1 MSAQRFDLLLTDPA
15 AVRVIAS
22 PGGDTSTAIQM
33 DLQIEELCARYQRLL
48 DHPNL
53 SEEHLRELGEELFNA
68 LMSGQVARLFYK
80 SLGAIQDENGGL
92 HIRLRIE
99 SPALAGLPW
108 ELLFSQEEGGFLAAA
123 ADFTLS
129 RYHPVPQPVEALQ
142 TALPLRILVVVSAP
156 ADLPPLDVEAE
167 KNALRQALET
177 MLATG
182 GVELVVEEDAQRER
196 LLTRLQ
202 HETIHV
208 LHFVGHGGWDANEKH
223 GVVFLE
229 KTGKA
234 SASQSTAG
242 MPMGDLVD
250 ATAFAELLS
259 ASASLRL
266 VTLNACETAYE
277 EAQTGFAGIASQL
290 VQRGTPAV
298 IAMRN
303 AIEDQVAITFAKHLY
318 GNLASGSPINI
329 ALTRTRQQLRLDQGA
344 NPAAFSTPVLYMH
357 TPEGNLFELVRSRQ
371 RRLVQVTQQIV
382 RLGETS
388 EALAEWKELHDIL
401 QVASQPLDSVYQM
414 AANPVGATFIPGV
427 WNQFQ
432 QAMQSRLIPFAKERM
447 RFIGRPYQE
456 DGEMVS
462 GEEWAVRTLRLAE
475 SVAEAL
481 QDNNLPL
488 LRERVGQLRALIF
501 KHMAICN
508 RQMLEVLQQVI
519 RLYGETKTVLEALH
533 AEDGGLNWSAIETD
547 LLDLGQRGER
557 IAEWVRLHDL
567 FDRLHFQLATVVAS
581 ASLAG
586 SVEQLALPWSLLR
599 DTLILELLE
608 QAKQISLIG
617 KAYAELPDGSLTGE
631 TWAMDVKRKSDGLN
645 AAISEKNLEG
655 ARQKIVELGRV
666 IAQHYLQVNRN
677 IRDELFDFTKCN
689 AALHAHV
696 AA

>member
-1 MSAQRFDLLLTDPA
+1 MSAERFDLLLTDPA

-22 PGGDTSTAIQM
+22 PGGDTSTALQM
-33 DLQIEELCARYQRLL
+33 NLQVEELRARYQRLL

-53 SEEHLRELGEELFNA
+53 SEEQLRELGEELFDA

-108 ELLFSQEEGGFLAAA
+108 ELLFSQEEGGFLVAT

-129 RYHPVPQPVEALQ
+129 RYHPVPLPVEALQ
-142 TALPLRILVVVSAP
+142 TALPLRILVLVSAP
-156 ADLPPLDVEAE
+156 ADLPPLNVEAE
-167 KNALRQALET
+167 IEALNQGLKT
-177 MLATG
+177 MLSTG
-182 GVELVVEEDAQRER
+182 GVELLIEEDARRER

-202 HETIHV
+202 GETIHA
-208 LHFVGHGGWDANEKH
+208 LHFVGHGGWEAEEGH

-229 KTGKA
+229 KTTNGLT
-234 SASQSTAG
+234 Q
-242 MPMGDLVD
+242 PMGDLVD
-250 ATAFAELLS
+250 AAAFAELLS
-259 ASASLRL
+259 ASTSLRL
-266 VTLNACETAYE
+266 VTLNACNTAYE
-277 EAQTGFAGIASQL
+277 EAQAGFAGIASQL

-357 TPEGNLFELVRSRQ
+357 APKGNLFKLVYSRQ

-414 AANPVGATFIPGV
+414 SANPVGATFIPGV

-432 QAMQSRLIPFAKERM
+432 QAIQSRLIPFAGERM
-447 RFIGRPYQE
+447 RFIGRPYQQ
-456 DGEMVS
+456 DGETVS

-475 SVAEAL
+475 SVVEAL
-481 QDNNLPL
+481 RDNNLPV

-533 AEDGGLNWSAIETD
+533 ADDGGLNWAAIESD

-581 ASLAG
+581 ATLAG

-617 KAYAELPDGSLTGE
+617 KAYTELPDGSLIGE
-631 TWAMDVKRKSDGLN
+631 AWAMDVKRKSDGLN
-645 AAISEKNLEG
+645 AAISEKNLES

-689 AALHAHV
+689 AALHARV